1 MIFTVVT
8 NLKSLYFATG
18 YQRLR
23 NLLMKHVTPAL
34 ARRHF
39 ALSFKGIQSNLKM
52 SGRSYVC
59 MLIWEQWSFVLDIL
73 GSMSHNYGTH
83 VRSKVVAIRLF
94 FV

>member
-8 NLKSLYFATG
+8 YLKSLYFASV

-34 ARRHF
+34 GMRHF

-94 FV
+94 YV

>member
-1 MIFTVVT
+1 MIFTVAT

-23 NLLMKHVTPAL
+23 NLLMKQVTPTL

-52 SGRSYVC
+52 SGKKQCLYV
-59 MLIWEQWSFVLDIL
+59 DL
-73 GSMSHNYGTH
+73 GTMVFCSTY
-83 VRSKVVAIRLF
+83 IRVHEL
-94 FV
+94 